1 MSKISA
7 QISQNYRYFFYAMLS
22 LSFFTGSGFWLLK
35 TFAMQEGDF
44 GPESHFLQY
53 PFLQLHGLAAFVM
66 LMSLGAI
73 ISAHV
78 PKNWRYQRGKKTGI
92 TILSAVAFSMITAY
106 SLYYLVSEDW
116 HTLLANSHAI
126 MGLMLPVILFIH
138 ITFARKSKA
147 KNYQLKAQR
156 KQEKRTR
163 YRQKKAAKKQLE
175 VTTPLTTSTQPPELS
190 TQTLTQLNSKTRK
203 EPLES

>member
-22 LSFFTGSGFWLLK
+22 LSFITGSGFWLLK
-35 TFAMQEGDF
+35 TFAIQEGDF

-53 PFLQLHGLAAFVM
+53 PFLQFHGLSAFVM

-73 ISAHV
+73 FASHV
-78 PKNWRYQRGKKTGI
+78 PKNWRYQRGKITGI
-92 TILSAVAFSMITAY
+92 TILSAVSFSILTAY

-126 MGLMLPVILFIH
+126 MGLILPVILFIH
-138 ITFARKSKA
+138 IVLARKSKT
-147 KNYQLKAQR
+147 KNHQLKAQR
-156 KQEKRTR
+156 KQDKRNR
-163 YRQKKAAKKQLE
+163 YRQKKEAKKQLE
-175 VTTPLTTSTQPPELS
+175 VTPSLVTSIQTPSKQ
-190 TQTLTQLNSKTRK
+190 NSHLGKGQVQ
-203 EPLES
+203 S

>member
-22 LSFFTGSGFWLLK
+22 LSFITGSGFWLLK

-73 ISAHV
+73 FASHV

-92 TILSAVAFSMITAY
+92 AILSAVSFSMITAY

-116 HTLLANSHAI
+116 HTMLANSHAI
-126 MGLMLPVILFIH
+126 IGLMLPTILFIH
-138 ITFARKSKA
+138 IKLARQSKA
-147 KNYQLKAQR
+147 KNYQLKTQR
-156 KQEKRTR
+156 KQEKRNQ
-163 YRQKKAAKKQLE
+163 YKQKKAAKKQLIA
-175 VTTPLTTSTQPPELS
+175 TQQSVDINSENPQASGFEQTN
-190 TQTLTQLNSKTRK
+190 TQQVKS
-203 EPLES
+203 